1 VRLVLASRSPRR
13 AELLR
18 GLRLPFE
25 VMPADV
31 DESPLPGESAD
42 AYVERLARTKAEA
55 VRARIA
61 ADDVLVL
68 GADTTVEL
76 DGRILGKPEDQAD
89 GVAMLLALAGRSHRV
104 ATGIAV
110 AGPGR
115 TESVCVTAEVEFR
128 DVDRAEAEAYW
139 ATGEPADKAGGY
151 GLQGIGGIF
160 VASIRGSASA
170 VVGLPVAETEQ
181 LLRRCGMDT
190 WHERLQG

>member
-1 VRLVLASRSPRR
+1 MRLVLASRSPRR

-31 DESPLPGESAD
+31 DESLLPGEPAH

-55 VRARIA
+55 VRRRIA

-68 GADTTVEL
+68 GADTTVEI
-76 DGRILGKPEDQAD
+76 DGRILGKPEDAGE

-110 AGPGR
+110 AGPGG
-115 TESVCVTAEVEFR
+115 TESVCVVAEVEFR
-128 DVDRAEAEAYW
+128 DIDRSEAEAYW

-160 VASIRGSASA
+160 VTGIRGSASA

>member
-1 VRLVLASRSPRR
+1 MRLVLASRSPRR

-18 GLRLPFE
+18 GLGLPFE

-31 DESPLPGESAD
+31 DESLLAGEPAD

-55 VRARIA
+55 VLGRIA
-61 ADDVLVL
+61 AADVLVL
-68 GADTTVEL
+68 GADTTVEI
-76 DGRILGKPEDQAD
+76 DGRILGKPEDAAE
-89 GVAMLLALAGRSHRV
+89 GVAMLLALAGRTHRV

-110 AGPGR
+110 AGPAG
-115 TESVCVTAEVEFR
+115 TESVCVVAEVEFR
-128 DVDRAEAEAYW
+128 HIERSEAEAYW

-160 VASIRGSASA
+160 VTGIRGSASA

-181 LLRRCGMDT
+181 LLRRFGMNT
-190 WHERLQG
+190 WHERLHG

>member
-1 VRLVLASRSPRR
+1 
-13 AELLR
+13 
-18 GLRLPFE
+18 
-25 VMPADV
+25 MPADV
-31 DESPLPGESAD
+31 DESILPGEPAD

-55 VRARIA
+55 VRGRVA

-68 GADTTVEL
+68 GADTTVEI
-76 DGRILGKPEDQAD
+76 DGRILGKPEDAVE
-89 GVAMLLALAGRSHRV
+89 GVAMLLALSGRTHRV

-110 AGPGR
+110 AGPAG
-115 TESVCVTAEVEFR
+115 TESVCVVAEVEFR
-128 DVDRAEAEAYW
+128 RVDRAEAEAYW

-160 VASIRGSASA
+160 VTGIRGSASA